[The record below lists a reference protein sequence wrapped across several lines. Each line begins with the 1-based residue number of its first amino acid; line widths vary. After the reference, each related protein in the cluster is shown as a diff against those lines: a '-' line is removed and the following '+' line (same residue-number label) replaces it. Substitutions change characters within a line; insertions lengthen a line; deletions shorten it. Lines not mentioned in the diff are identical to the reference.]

1 MNYWQGCALCVGG
14 LLGLVSTAARCDS
27 VIRDPVIRESVMRDP
42 FQPLSEMS
50 CNSGQD
56 QQKWQLKGMVG
67 SSSRWIAWLV
77 QPQIGWLRVR
87 DGDVIPPGDWQ
98 ITQLD
103 RGGATLRQTGG
114 KVSCGLA
121 EIRLGPPFHHNKE

>member
-1 MNYWQGCALCVGG
+1 
-14 LLGLVSTAARCDS
+14 
-27 VIRDPVIRESVMRDP
+27 MRDP

-114 KVSCGLA
+114 KVSCGVA